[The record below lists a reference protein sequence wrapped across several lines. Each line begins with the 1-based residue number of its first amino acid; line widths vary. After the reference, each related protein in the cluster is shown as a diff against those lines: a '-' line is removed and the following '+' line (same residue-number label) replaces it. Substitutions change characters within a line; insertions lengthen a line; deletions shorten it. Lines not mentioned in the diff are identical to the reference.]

1 MLHPHAAKLFGLI
14 LAVNLTAAGYAQ
26 TGKPPRPPVQ
36 PSTIEGTVKLVNNAE
51 MVNRAEVELYREEEL
66 VGMRIADANG
76 NFRFEKMYPGRYRI
90 VVRLA
95 GFRQGEEAMELI
107 GQGGVT
113 RRIMVQL
120 EPERN
125 FPVIPQTP
133 TVSVTQLAIP
143 EKADKEY
150 RKGKDS
156 LRERKYPDA
165 IKYFTRAIQIHP
177 AFPQAFNDLGL
188 CYRATGDMQ
197 KAENMFLNCL
207 DVDPANMYGRMN
219 LADLYAATGR
229 LSQALRLLEE
239 TILLHPGKGEPHMAL
254 GKFYFDTGNL
264 PAAEA
269 SCRRAADLRGTSAD
283 VHLLLAK
290 IYHQQGRF
298 DLIVPELE
306 AYLTKD
312 PQGAYAE
319 QVRHNLAKIK
329 SR

>member
-1 MLHPHAAKLFGLI
+1 MVQHYAHTLCGLI
-14 LAVNLTAAGYAQ
+14 LAVTLTAAGYAQ

-51 MVNRAEVELYREEEL
+51 MINRAEVELYREDEL
-66 VGMRIADANG
+66 LGMRIADAHG

-113 RRIMVQL
+113 RRVMIQL

-125 FPVIPQTP
+125 FSVIPQTP

-150 RKGKDS
+150 RKGKNA
-156 LRERKYPDA
+156 LREQKYADA
-165 IKYFTRAIQIHP
+165 IKRFVKAIRIHP

-188 CYRATGDMQ
+188 CYRATGELS
-197 KAENMFLNCL
+197 KAEDMFLDCL
-207 DVDPANMYGRMN
+207 NVDPSNLYGRLN
-219 LADLYAATGR
+219 LADLYAATAR
-229 LSQALRLLEE
+229 QDLALKLLEE
-239 TILLHPGKGEPHMAL
+239 TILIHPGQGEPHMAL
-254 GKFYFDTGNL
+254 GIFYFDTGNL

-269 SCRRAADLRGTSAD
+269 SCRRAAGLPGTSAD

-306 AYLTKD
+306 AYLLKE
-312 PQGAYAE
+312 PNGAYAE
-319 QVRHNLAKIK
+319 QVRQNLAKIK